1 MHHEQHDG
9 DILVTTDPARLDLDT
24 IHGFLSGTSYWAP
37 GIPRE
42 VMERSIRHSICFGAF
57 DGGRQVGF
65 ARVIS
70 DRATFAYVCDVF
82 VLDRHRGR
90 GIGKRIMACITSHP
104 ELQNLRLWTLF
115 TRDAHGLY
123 RQHGFRDARHPD
135 RLMERRA
142 ERPRAGARHP
152 TKRGQHEHRSDGGH
166 EGGGPAPRG
175 HGGGARIL
183 ARRTRTARPTST
195 SCRAGR

>member
-1 MHHEQHDG
+1 MPHEWHDG
-9 DILVTTDPARLDLDT
+9 DILVTTDPARLDLAT
-24 IHGFLSGTSYWAP
+24 IHEFLSGSYWAK

-42 VMERSIRHSICFGAF
+42 VVERSIRHSICFGAF

-70 DRATFAYVCDVF
+70 DRATFAYVADVF
-82 VLDRHRGR
+82 VLDSHRGR
-90 GIGKRIMACITSHP
+90 GVGRRIMACITSHP

-123 RQHGFRDARHPD
+123 RRHGFREARYPD

-142 ERPRAGARHP
+142 DRPYAPTAAESLHAR
-152 TKRGQHEHRSDGGH
+152 T
-166 EGGGPAPRG
+166 PA
-175 HGGGARIL
+175 
-183 ARRTRTARPTST
+183 
-195 SCRAGR
+195 

>member
-9 DILVTTDPARLDLDT
+9 DILVTTDQARLDLT
-24 IHGFLSGTSYWAP
+24 AIHEFLSGSYWAK

-42 VMERSIRHSICFGAF
+42 VMERSIHHSICFGAL
-57 DGGRQVGF
+57 DGDRQVGF
-65 ARVIS
+65 ARVIT
-70 DRATFAYVCDVF
+70 DRATFAYVADVF
-82 VLDRHRGR
+82 VVDSHRGR

-123 RQHGFRDARHPD
+123 RQHGFREARYPD

-142 ERPRAGARHP
+142 ERPYAPSTAGSLQERMA
-152 TKRGQHEHRSDGGH
+152 
-166 EGGGPAPRG
+166 
-175 HGGGARIL
+175 
-183 ARRTRTARPTST
+183 
-195 SCRAGR
+195 